1 MPNRSPIDNGTFG
14 LGDLDDA
21 PAAINLGAFMRRDL
35 EFIVQPQRLL
45 RLTFSLNG
53 GFWSIPSGRFADC
66 RSCSLLARGAAW
78 LADSNCGSLNSMTVT
93 SSLMLL
99 SLTRC
104 LDGFV
109 CAIHRIASLPLPLLW
124 QIFGGN
130 KLAHRK
136 GLRSSDPAP
145 IRENAAGRSEDVC

>member
-35 EFIVQPQRLL
+35 EFIVQPQLLL

-53 GFWSIPSGRFADC
+53 GFWSIPGGRFAGWRSAGC
-66 RSCSLLARGAAW
+66 RSCSLLARGGAW
-78 LADSNCGSLNSMTVT
+78 LADSNCDSPNPTAVT
-93 SSLMLL
+93 ASLMLL

-104 LDGFV
+104 PDGFV
-109 CAIHRIASLPLPLLW
+109 ALFIGSLLFFSLCSGKFLVETSW
-124 QIFGGN
+124 HTG
-130 KLAHRK
+130 KA
-136 GLRSSDPAP
+136 
-145 IRENAAGRSEDVC
+145 

>member
-53 GFWSIPSGRFADC
+53 GFWSIPGGRFAGWRSAGC
-66 RSCSLLARGAAW
+66 RSCSLLARGGAW
-78 LADSNCGSLNSMTVT
+78 LADSNCDSLNSMTVT
-93 SSLMLL
+93 ASLMLL
-99 SLTRC
+99 SFSRMPWMVSFAMFIL
-104 LDGFV
+104 LLLFS
-109 CAIHRIASLPLPLLW
+109 SL
-124 QIFGGN
+124 
-130 KLAHRK
+130 
-136 GLRSSDPAP
+136 SSSKFLVETNRHTGKA
-145 IRENAAGRSEDVC
+145 